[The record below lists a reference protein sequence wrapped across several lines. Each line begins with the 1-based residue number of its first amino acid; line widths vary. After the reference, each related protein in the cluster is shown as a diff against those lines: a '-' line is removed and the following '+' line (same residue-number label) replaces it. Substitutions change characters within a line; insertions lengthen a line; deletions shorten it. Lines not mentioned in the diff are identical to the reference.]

1 MRRKLTIVLW
11 LLAAQVCTA
20 NPYYC
25 ARLSKMAKAAGLA
38 LPDTMEANANND
50 TAYAFKG
57 KPLRI
62 RTNDLGDI
70 SHIGYK
76 LFNNQLMEAYGPSPV
91 FDFMERYLLELDLP
105 QDDKTL
111 QQRMEVDNVV
121 ISEGNA
127 GMLRLVDENTP
138 FSIEAMKRRAY
149 RVTWTVKGQP
159 LTLGFQAD
167 CQLMQ
172 GCDVVEK
179 EANLVRDM
187 PRCTAVKAGDILAT
201 WKDAK
206 ASVAG
211 DVKML
216 DDGRY
221 LSNLISRKL
230 FMRSIHGKDE
240 LLCTRKSVAASAS
253 NIMLT
258 GLAAKAIPMTLAVD
272 RYGYNTDTI
281 MVTLQQFVAFCH
293 REGCKAY
300 MGVKS
305 ISDKELQGTLFILNE
320 ALAYNHVLSF
330 AFPLGLLQGRDE
342 PIAAKVYAYIPLQN
356 VTEKYFNQNLEEY
369 QHEIE

>member
-1 MRRKLTIVLW
+1 MRRKLTIVVW

-20 NPYYC
+20 NPFYC
-25 ARLSKMAKAAGLA
+25 VRLSRMAKAAGLA

-50 TAYAFKG
+50 TVFAFKG

-111 QQRMEVDNVV
+111 QQRMEVDNVA

-127 GMLRLVDENTP
+127 SMLRLVDENTP

-149 RVTWTVKGQP
+149 RVTWTVKGLP
-159 LTLGFQAD
+159 LTLSFQAD

-172 GCDVVEK
+172 GCDVVEQ

-211 DVKML
+211 DVKVL

-240 LLCTRKSVAASAS
+240 LLCTRWVC
-253 NIMLT
+253 
-258 GLAAKAIPMTLAVD
+258 V
-272 RYGYNTDTI
+272 
-281 MVTLQQFVAFCH
+281 
-293 REGCKAY
+293 
-300 MGVKS
+300 
-305 ISDKELQGTLFILNE
+305 
-320 ALAYNHVLSF
+320 
-330 AFPLGLLQGRDE
+330 
-342 PIAAKVYAYIPLQN
+342 
-356 VTEKYFNQNLEEY
+356 
-369 QHEIE
+369 